1 MTTKRLK
8 RPRDAIQLGKL
19 IVEIATGQIEDREG
33 SSEQSDKNA
42 AAIARQN
49 GRPEGWAGPP
59 CNLFTVAR
67 QHARAA

>member
-33 SSEQSDKNA
+33 SSEHQ
-42 AAIARQN
+42 RRMQ
-49 GRPEGWAGPP
+49 PP
-59 CNLFTVAR
+59 
-67 QHARAA
+67 